1 MSWKESI
8 LELFDV
14 FGPASLA
21 VISATEAIIQPVPPD
36 VVYIPMLLNNIGQ
49 TEVVIGLWLVITLS
63 SVFGSL
69 IGYWIGQKWGRSLV
83 TRFGSEAHVQK
94 IEALTHRYGTFGIFI
109 AAFSPIPYKLFGWIA
124 GMGEMEKKP
133 FLAAGLVG
141 RGLRFG
147 VEAVFIGIYGEQ
159 AFDAMMWFL
168 DNEILF
174 AVLLIVA
181 AGAIL
186 WGWNWWNGLET
197 TATEGN

>member
-83 TRFGSEAHVQK
+83 TRFGAEAHVQK
-94 IEALTHRYGTFGIFI
+94 
-109 AAFSPIPYKLFGWIA
+109 
-124 GMGEMEKKP
+124 
-133 FLAAGLVG
+133 
-141 RGLRFG
+141 LRH
-147 VEAVFIGIYGEQ
+147 
-159 AFDAMMWFL
+159 
-168 DNEILF
+168 
-174 AVLLIVA
+174 
-181 AGAIL
+181 
-186 WGWNWWNGLET
+186 
-197 TATEGN
+197 